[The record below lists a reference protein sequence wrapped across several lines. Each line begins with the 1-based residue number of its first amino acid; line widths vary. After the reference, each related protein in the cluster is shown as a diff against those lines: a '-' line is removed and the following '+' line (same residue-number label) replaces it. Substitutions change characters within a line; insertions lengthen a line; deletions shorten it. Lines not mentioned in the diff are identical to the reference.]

1 MLGDPLDDTRWAL
14 DYLTLDGVSHL
25 VNGRRIPEIAFLDG
39 RVTGDDGVNLGEG
52 TYRLRGEALSIE
64 IEPVTSLPYPPTRL
78 PEHDVFDYLRAA
90 TSATVHGDFLHIR
103 IAGPPGD
110 ERGGAD
116 ELVYRWEVMGSP
128 A

>member
-14 DYLTLDGVSHL
+14 EYLTLDGISHL

-52 TYRLRGEALSIE
+52 TYRLEGEDLSVSIE
-64 IEPVTSLPYPPTRL
+64 SVTSLPYPEHRL
-78 PEHDVFDYLRAA
+78 PEHDVFDYLR
-90 TSATVHGDFLHIR
+90 SARTAVVHGDFLHIR
-103 IAGPPGD
+103 VGM
-110 ERGGAD
+110 EGAD